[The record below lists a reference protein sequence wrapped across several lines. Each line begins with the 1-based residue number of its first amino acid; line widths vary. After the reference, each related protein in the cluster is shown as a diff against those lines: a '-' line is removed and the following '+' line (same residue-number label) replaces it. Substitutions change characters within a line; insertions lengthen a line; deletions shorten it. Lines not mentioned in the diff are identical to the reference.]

1 MTITADPARERA
13 VVSTQWLQEHLDD
26 PDVRVYESTVY
37 LRPDPSGEGPYR
49 VESGRADYDS
59 GHIAGAGFIDLEAE
73 LSRHDTEL
81 HFMRPAPEDFAAAI
95 GAHGVGP
102 GVRVVLYSRGHIMWA
117 TRVWWMLR
125 AYGFDDAAV
134 LDGGWEAWQ
143 AEDRPISTA
152 PANYAPAAFEAKPR
166 PELFLDRED
175 ILADLDNGETC
186 MINALNPEFHL
197 GQEPSRY
204 GRPGRVPGSVNVPA
218 RTLIGDDNRFVAL
231 EQAAAQFSAVG
242 ADAGKRIVT
251 YCGGGISAT
260 VDNLMLYRL
269 GYDNI
274 ATYDAS
280 MGEWARDED
289 LPIETG

>member
-1 MTITADPARERA
+1 MTVTADPARERA
-13 VVSTQWLQEHLDD
+13 VVSTAWLEDHLND
-26 PDVRVYESTVY
+26 PEVRIYECTVY

-49 VESGRADYDS
+49 PESGRADYDG
-59 GHIAGAGFIDLEAE
+59 GHISGAGFIDLEAE
-73 LSRHDTEL
+73 LSRHDTDL
-81 HFMRPAPEDFAAAI
+81 HFMRPSPQDFAAAV
-95 GAHGVGP
+95 GAHGIGP
-102 GVRVVLYSRGHIMWA
+102 GTRVVLYSRGHIMWA

-143 AEDRPISTA
+143 AEERPISTA
-152 PANYAPAAFEAKPR
+152 PANYAAAAFEAKQR
-166 PELFLDRED
+166 PEMFLDRDD
-175 ILADLDNGETC
+175 ILAALGNGDNC
-186 MINALNPEFHL
+186 IINALNPEFHT
-197 GQEPSRY
+197 GEGPSRY

-218 RTLIGDDNRFVAL
+218 RTLIGEDNRFVSL
-231 EQAAAQFSAVG
+231 DQAAAQFSAVG
-242 ADAGKRIVT
+242 AEADKRIVT

-280 MGEWARDED
+280 MGEWARNED
-289 LPIETG
+289 LPIEVG